1 MSVNVDTKKLREALE
16 EFSSETVVI
25 PHNDLMNL
33 IIRVERGEQ
42 LRSDLDAWFAELPQK
57 LAR

>member
-25 PHNDLMNL
+25 PHSDLMNL
-33 IIRVERGEQ
+33 ITRVERGEQ

>member
-33 IIRVERGEQ
+33 IIRVEPGEQ